1 MHNERGRLSM
11 GVLLKEILK
20 MPCFDNSRLVAGTI
34 DNKDIYV
41 EGITIIEAPDIA
53 NWIKGGELLLT
64 SFYSIDKD
72 LEIQKEIVSK
82 LSEKGASALIIK
94 TSRFL
99 LEIPE
104 EIIQLGN
111 QLDFPIIEI
120 PGQVKYIDIMY
131 PVMAE
136 IFNDQVNRL
145 NYYKACHERFTDITL
160 RMKGIPSI
168 AQTLEEL
175 VENPVIIFDN
185 EFNLMVWNDKKYKDI
200 DIQVD
205 NISQLVKD
213 NYPIYHLEVR
223 LSENPEAKYL
233 MITEPIEVLDQIKA
247 YIGVIELNHK
257 IEDMCFIALESAATA
272 LRFEMLKEVAIKEV
286 ELKYKGDLLDDLL
299 NGRFDS
305 IENIYNMSNILGWN
319 LQRQFIVLLLHISR
333 YEEYIDND
341 KNIAQGLHLIREK
354 IIKIVDRISY
364 YYTTDHISYNR
375 SDDIILLWPVDGFE
389 DLILLYRRI
398 KRFGQEIQEIVR
410 DEVGNIFITIGVGGF
425 AENPSRI
432 QVSFKEALDALNFGK
447 KILGEGSIT
456 VFDELGIYKLLCSFH
471 DKNQLKEFIHP
482 SLLRL
487 YEYDKDKNN
496 ELINTLE
503 MYLKCNLNAVK
514 TAEELYVHYK
524 TVLYRLNRIREI
536 MKLDLEDRE
545 EILEIEMGLKI
556 LKIIN

>member
-1 MHNERGRLSM
+1 
-11 GVLLKEILK
+11 
-20 MPCFDNSRLVAGTI
+20 
-34 DNKDIYV
+34 
-41 EGITIIEAPDIA
+41 
-53 NWIKGGELLLT
+53 
-64 SFYSIDKD
+64 
-72 LEIQKEIVSK
+72 
-82 LSEKGASALIIK
+82 
-94 TSRFL
+94 
-99 LEIPE
+99 
-104 EIIQLGN
+104 
-111 QLDFPIIEI
+111 
-120 PGQVKYIDIMY
+120 
-131 PVMAE
+131 
-136 IFNDQVNRL
+136 
-145 NYYKACHERFTDITL
+145 
-160 RMKGIPSI
+160 
-168 AQTLEEL
+168 
-175 VENPVIIFDN
+175 
-185 EFNLMVWNDKKYKDI
+185 
-200 DIQVD
+200 
-205 NISQLVKD
+205 
-213 NYPIYHLEVR
+213 
-223 LSENPEAKYL
+223 
-233 MITEPIEVLDQIKA
+233 
-247 YIGVIELNHK
+247 
-257 IEDMCFIALESAATA
+257 
-272 LRFEMLKEVAIKEV
+272 
-286 ELKYKGDLLDDLL
+286 
-299 NGRFDS
+299 
-305 IENIYNMSNILGWN
+305 LGWN

-410 DEVGNIFITIGVGGF
+410 GEVGNIFITIGVGGF